1 MSVISIIKKELEGV
15 DIEQVKRESHS
26 NNSNNKIDAVS
37 GPQKANTGD
46 THTAI
51 STPEEV
57 DIGEIETIDYSER
70 YPNSTGDFEIT
81 TDNTAYV
88 DNVED
93 INLLYS
99 VVAAEAAN
107 DPDDALAVASVIMN
121 RCDAGNW
128 GGTDPISVITAS
140 GQFSGYLDG
149 YYQKYYNGSTP
160 IPDCIKTAVDDALN
174 GVRNNSYQSFR
185 SNGSTGYSNNMV
197 SENGNR
203 YN

>member
-1 MSVISIIKKELEGV
+1 MSVISIVKEKLKGV
-15 DIEQVKRESHS
+15 DIEKINRESKS
-26 NNSNNKIDAVS
+26 NNSNNQIDAIKETESLNLNNSNV
-37 GPQKANTGD
+37 N
-46 THTAI
+46 AI
-51 STPEEV
+51 EEV
-57 DIGEIETIDYSER
+57 DLEKPEVVDYSEK
-70 YPNSTGDFEIT
+70 YPNSTGNFEIT
-81 TDNTAYV
+81 TDNTVYV
-88 DNVED
+88 DKVDD

-99 VVAAEAAN
+99 VVASEAAN

-185 SNGSTGYSNNMV
+185 SNGSTGYSDNMV